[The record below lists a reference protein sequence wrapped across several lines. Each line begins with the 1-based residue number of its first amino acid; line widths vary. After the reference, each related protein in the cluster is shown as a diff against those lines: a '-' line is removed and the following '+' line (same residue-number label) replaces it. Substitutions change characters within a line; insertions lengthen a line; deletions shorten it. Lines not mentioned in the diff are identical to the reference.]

1 MSWAKIYLDSHLKAE
16 KSRFIFIFIIFSKV
30 FSAKTERGFPVSTID
45 RDKVEALKISIAEVG
60 LLEPIDV
67 LEVDGQIYGFSG
79 CHRYQAHEEMGKP
92 TIKCRVHKATKQ
104 VLRYHMM

>member
-1 MSWAKIYLDSHLKAE
+1 M
-16 KSRFIFIFIIFSKV
+16 
-30 FSAKTERGFPVSTID
+30 
-45 RDKVEALKISIAEVG
+45 EALKISIEDVG
-60 LLEPIDV
+60 LMEPIDV